1 MANTNFKSKKLLVLS
16 LVLFVTLLAM
26 CFTVLASAEDNS
38 DAVWTFTS
46 DSVKDPMYIQEHFT
60 KLPRAYEAEIY
71 LPAGSY
77 SNSMPIIANYPNSNS
92 RDAFGFQLSSAG
104 KPEMYYYVTDYDA
117 ANSSSIINT
126 TKVTFNYTVKD
137 QGWVRIAVV
146 NETESGASVY
156 KLYVNG
162 ELKETNTSY
171 PEICVIDPVYSQ
183 YTTRELSIG
192 NDGKNH
198 FRGQIRNVA
207 VYENALTAAEAANS
221 AKVNMQNGDKNLMAY
236 YDATMSGNT
245 DRLFKDQT
253 GNGHDAA
260 KAFFERVDAKDYA
273 YSFAFIGDTQ
283 FLVEKDV
290 NEGTTKYASPIYD
303 WIIAN
308 KDEKNI
314 QHVFGLGDITDNNSD
329 AEWEYAVTLH
339 NKLGAAGVNY
349 SVIPGNHDDYTTP
362 AAKYNKYFGQ
372 VSSFVDSIDGY
383 YQEGKLENF
392 YTKFDVGEHKYMV
405 IGLLYG
411 AKDDVLEWA
420 NDVVAANFDREVI
433 VITHSL
439 FDAEGNWALR
449 DTRYQT
455 TTSRKDLNNGSEI
468 WDKFI
473 SQHENITMAV
483 AGHITGDIIKAG
495 KSVGVNGNVVNTFL
509 INPQG
514 FDMATGY
521 DTGMVA
527 MFYFSEDGSEVRV
540 ENVSTIK
547 TLREQASNPNS
558 GDILFHEKNCFTFK
572 IDEVESSATV
582 TDYGALPNE
591 VIASNNFAVF
601 TDGAFVSA
609 HATWKAA
616 TQAVADIF
624 AADKTKDVAILLLKD
639 YTNTDDGVTN
649 LALYANSSLTI
660 DLWKH
665 TFTRVK
671 DFLNLNSSSD
681 LANTAASN
689 ITVKNGTVRSQA
701 GSPLIANQIN
711 NKAYTAEKVWNIT
724 FEGVTIGYGESV
736 ESSNGLFY
744 QAWTNSATADESQ
757 LGTKTN
763 IVFNNCTID
772 LKTNAPTTAIP
783 LFTLKDNRSL
793 DKIDVNVTIN
803 GGTILSDADNL
814 KNVTFYTLNSGSDSF
829 IFGADSKG
837 NYTKLKTNST
847 AVDYAHYSVAMPTA
861 NGNRYFVEVSDNGT
875 ESVYELQSL
884 SMTYTLLNGTTKTGT
899 ISLGTENADA
909 KYLSAVDY
917 PFVLFDQTGKF
928 YSGRKTLLSDAIN
941 SAIYHI
947 VNTSS
952 KPSGKTAYVLMRSDY
967 TMTSAEKH
975 DNLSHGRES
984 GIVIDMRGHSIIAD
998 STRSA
1003 DIFNL
1008 TIKQWTGSAD
1018 DIYSFATRYYIR
1030 NGTFKTHTA
1039 RVLYYKSSNGS
1050 DISNKLMGVTLDNV
1064 TFELLPGATV
1074 NRFFH
1079 IAGAAKTT
1087 SAYTSAPVELILND
1101 CTFDFTKNVSSS
1113 SFSAIRCNFG
1123 ADTAKTIGTVEING
1137 GKVLA
1142 NSLSKIEVL
1151 YYVEGNDFSLT
1162 FGPGS
1167 DGKYFSVVLP
1177 GSADA
1182 SSVVGMKGKTES
1194 GVDVVFA
1201 KASGS
1206 TQITYTFCVE
1216 TKYGYAPAE
1225 YADAQKYPFFVFKK
1239 DGTFVGAYA
1248 EWAIDAT
1255 ASALNNSKTAGSV
1268 VLLRRDF
1275 VYSKGQYNN
1284 LSQTYSVTIDL
1295 NGFELKTTNAALFMA
1310 QKKNEYETKVTV
1322 INGDIVVAGS
1332 RSVVRMDTG
1341 VNFSGKYGF
1350 VFEFTNVNFKL
1361 PETTPTTD
1369 NFICW
1374 SSYGD
1379 EDPAQYCNFTFNDCV
1394 FDLSN
1399 ATKAFNIFD
1408 VSENRAHIQIVI
1420 NGGEIITSDE
1430 AITLWKNYTD
1440 TPDNVTAYKD
1450 STLTFAKG
1458 TNGYTKLTVP
1468 TGTALPIKSV
1478 NGGSLIYV
1486 KTAVGTTTD
1495 TYELISGA
1503 VKNYAP
1509 KMSITLANSFIMNV
1523 YIPVDC
1529 TEKFIFNGVTYENL
1543 DPNGENVVTL
1553 SDGNAYYLVTVA
1565 LGSSEAAKDISLL
1578 ANVVADDVNANVS
1591 FTFSISKYAA
1601 KLLAD
1606 NDATETEQTLVMD
1619 VLAYVK
1625 EAYNYV
1631 GFAEDNSAEEIARVN
1646 ALIDSIIGDYV
1657 GTLTESGANADNNG
1671 GVVTAVTLN
1680 LDATPSIRFYTT
1692 NTSLALYAN
1701 GRKLDTVSGTDT
1713 NGTYVEIDASAYAL
1727 AETITFGNGG
1737 SYHISSYVAGA
1748 GENEKALANAFLKY
1762 VESAAAYR
1770 EQELAKA

>member
-1 MANTNFKSKKLLVLS
+1 MAKTNLKSKKLLVLS
-16 LVLFVTLLAM
+16 LVLVITLLSIV
-26 CFTVLASAEDNS
+26 FTMSASAEDNS
-38 DAVWTFTS
+38 DAYWSFS
-46 DSVKDPMYIQEHFT
+46 ADSVKDPMFIQNHFT
-60 KLPRAYEAEIY
+60 KLPRAYEAEVNV
-71 LPAGSY
+71 PSGSY
-77 SNSMPIIANYPNSNS
+77 SSSMPIIGNYPNSNS
-92 RDAFGFQLSSAG
+92 RDCFGFQLSSAG
-104 KPEMYYYVTDYDA
+104 KPEMYFYVTGYDA

-126 TKVTFNYTVKD
+126 TKVTFNYSVIG

-146 NETESGASVY
+146 NEIDSGTSIY

-162 ELKETNTSY
+162 EYKETSTAY
-171 PEICVIDPVYSQ
+171 PTICNIDPVYSQ
-183 YTTRELSIG
+183 YTTRELSVG
-192 NDGKNH
+192 NDGKNY
-198 FRGQIRNVA
+198 FKGQIRNVA
-207 VYENALTAAEAANS
+207 VYENALTAAEAANT
-221 AKVNMQNGDKNLMAY
+221 AKVNMQNSDKNLMAY

-260 KAFFERVDAKDYA
+260 KAFFEREEVKDYA

-308 KDEKNI
+308 KDKKNI

-339 NKLGAAGVNY
+339 NKLGSAGVNY

-362 AAKYNKYFGQ
+362 AAKYNKYFGT

-383 YQEGKLENF
+383 YQEGHLENF
-392 YTKFDVGEHKYMV
+392 YTKFDVGEHKYLV

-420 NDVVAANFDREVI
+420 NEVVAANFDRKVI
-433 VITHSL
+433 VMTHSL

-473 SQHENITMAV
+473 SKHENIIMAV
-483 AGHITGDIIKAG
+483 AGHISGDVIKAG
-495 KSVGVNGNVVNTFL
+495 KSVGDNGNVVNTFL
-509 INPQG
+509 IDPQG

-527 MFYFSEDGSEVRV
+527 MFYFSEDGSTVRV
-540 ENVSTIK
+540 ENVSTTK
-547 TLREQASNPNS
+547 TLRAQAADSNS
-558 GDILFHEKNCFTFK
+558 DDILYHERNCFTFK
-572 IDEVESSATV
+572 IDDVESSATV
-582 TDYGALPNE
+582 TGYGALPNE
-591 VIASNNFAVF
+591 VIAENNFAVF

-616 TQAVADIF
+616 TQAAADIF
-624 AADKTKDVAILLLKD
+624 TVNANKDVAILLLKD
-639 YTNTDDGVTN
+639 YDNTDDEVTD
-649 LALYANSSLTI
+649 LALYANGSLTI
-660 DLWKH
+660 DLGKN
-665 TFTRVK
+665 TFTRSS
-671 DFLNLNSSSD
+671 DFLNLNSSAD
-681 LANTAASN
+681 LANTAPSN
-689 ITVKNGTVRSQA
+689 IVVKNGTLRSKT
-701 GSPLIANQIN
+701 GSPLIVNQITN
-711 NKAYTAEKVWNIT
+711 SGYSAEKVWNVT
-724 FEGVTIGYGESV
+724 FDGVTVGYGESV
-736 ESSNGLFY
+736 TGYNGLLY
-744 QAWTNSATADESQ
+744 QACTNSATADDTQ
-757 LGTKTN
+757 LGALTN

-772 LKTNAPTTAIP
+772 LKTNAPESAVT
-783 LFTLKDNRSL
+783 LFALEDDHTVN
-793 DKIDVNVTIN
+793 KIDVSVTIN
-803 GGTILSDADNL
+803 GGTILADAAGI
-814 KNVTFYTLNSGSDSF
+814 KNVTFYTLDSGSDSF
-829 IFGADSKG
+829 IFGTDSKG
-837 NYTKLKTNST
+837 NYTKLKTGST
-847 AVDYAHYSVAMPTA
+847 AVDYAHYSVALPTA
-861 NGNRYFVEVSDNGT
+861 TGNRYFVEVSDNGT

-884 SMTYTLLNGTTKTGT
+884 SMTYVLLNGTTKTGT
-899 ISLGTENADA
+899 ISLGTDNADA

-928 YSGRKTLLSDAIN
+928 YSGRSTFLNGAID

-947 VNTSS
+947 VNSSS
-952 KPSGKTAYVLMRSDY
+952 KPSKKTAYILMRSDY

-984 GIVIDMRGHSIIAD
+984 GIVIDMRGYSIIAD
-998 STRSA
+998 STRTA

-1008 TIKQWTGSAD
+1008 TIKQWTGSKD

-1050 DISNKLMGVTLDNV
+1050 DISDKLMGVTLDNV
-1064 TFELLPGATV
+1064 TFELLPGASV

-1101 CTFDFTKNVSSS
+1101 CTFDFTKNVSSAS
-1113 SFSAIRCNFG
+1113 TFTAIRCNFG

-1142 NSLSKIEVL
+1142 NSLSKIEVI

-1177 GSADA
+1177 SSADA
-1182 SSVVGMKGKTES
+1182 SSVVGMTGKTES
-1194 GVDVVFA
+1194 GADVVFA
-1201 KASGS
+1201 KS
-1206 TQITYTFCVE
+1206 TSTTYTFCVD

-1225 YADAQKYPFFVFKK
+1225 YSDAQKYPFFVFKK
-1239 DGTFVGAYA
+1239 DGTFVGAYS

-1310 QKKNEYETKVTV
+1310 QKKNEWETKVKV
-1322 INGDIVVAGS
+1322 INGDIVVAGQ
-1332 RSVVRMDTG
+1332 RPVVRMDTG

-1350 VFEFTNVNFKL
+1350 VFEFENVTFKL
-1361 PETTPTTD
+1361 PETAPATD

-1374 SSYGD
+1374 PSYGD
-1379 EDPAQYCNFTFNDCV
+1379 TDPSQYCNFTFTDCI

-1408 VSENRAHIQIVI
+1408 VSENRAHVNVVI
-1420 NGGEIITSDE
+1420 NGGEIITS
-1430 AITLWKNYTD
+1430 ANAVTLWKNYTD
-1440 TPDNVTAYKD
+1440 TPDNVTANAS

-1458 TNGYTKLTVP
+1458 TDGYTKLTVP
-1468 TGTALPIKSV
+1468 SGTLLPITTV
-1478 NGGSLIYV
+1478 NGGTLAYV
-1486 KTAVGTTTD
+1486 KTAAGAETD
-1495 TYELISGA
+1495 VYELVSA
-1503 VKNYAP
+1503 ELNTYVP
-1509 KMSITLANSFIMNV
+1509 KMSITLSNDLIMNV
-1523 YIPVDC
+1523 YIPKDM
-1529 TEKFIFNGVTYENL
+1529 TDSFILNDVAYDVSAFASS
-1543 DPNGENVVTL
+1543 VVTL
-1553 SDGNAYYLVTVA
+1553 SDGKDYYLASIPLASSDAAMDIKLIATV
-1565 LGSSEAAKDISLL
+1565 SS
-1578 ANVVADDVNANVS
+1578 ADATATAT
-1591 FTFSISKYAA
+1591 FTFSIPKYAMKVLVNESA
-1601 KLLAD
+1601 SDVEK
-1606 NDATETEQTLVMD
+1606 TLVKD
-1619 VLAYVK
+1619 VLAYVQA
-1625 EAYNYV
+1625 AYNY
-1631 GFAEDNSAEEIARVN
+1631 FTTFNTEEEIARVN
-1646 ALIDSIIGDYV
+1646 ALIDSILTFGGDYD
-1657 GTLTESGANADNNG
+1657 GTPVSSG
-1671 GVVTAVTLN
+1671 VTNTVAPVTGVTLN
-1680 LDATPSIRFYTT
+1680 LEAKPSIRFYVTDTT
-1692 NTSLALYAN
+1692 LSFYAN
-1701 GRKLDTVSGTDT
+1701 GRKLDTVTGTDD
-1713 NGTYVEIDASAYAL
+1713 NGAYVELAVNAYAL
-1727 AETITFGNGG
+1727 CETITYGEGG
-1737 SYHISSYVAGA
+1737 SYHISSFLAGA
-1748 GENEKALANAFLKY
+1748 AGTDHENLVSCFIKY
-1762 VESAAAYR
+1762 TESAAAYR
-1770 EQELAKA
+1770 NSVIG